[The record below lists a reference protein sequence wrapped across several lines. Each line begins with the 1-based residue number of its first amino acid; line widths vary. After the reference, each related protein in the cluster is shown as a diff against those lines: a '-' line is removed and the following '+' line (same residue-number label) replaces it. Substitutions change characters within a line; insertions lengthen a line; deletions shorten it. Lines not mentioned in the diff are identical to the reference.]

1 MEKLNKRIEEENT
14 TLKVDKEKL
23 TAEVNK
29 ISEDKLA
36 LLKQVEKLKE
46 EVQKAQEKQTN
57 DIRTAL
63 DKEIQDE
70 KAKQEKEIEKLK
82 KENIVLVEKVEK
94 LTTQLEETRIALEK
108 DLDDL
113 KAEADK
119 EKSATITKAIE
130 FQNLIKENEKLLLN
144 LQATKKHNHILLGE
158 NSRMHSELPD
168 MYEKVTQLKE
178 DIQKLQKNFCQHS
191 QEFIHEF
198 IQKVTPLKQSIE
210 ENVVLK
216 NKACQDCSSVVCAN
230 ADIARKVNTLSL
242 ENECLKRNRNHHN
255 RQRYPSSPADFRY

>member
-1 MEKLNKRIEEENT
+1 MGTKYHETLEKLNKKIEEENT
-14 TLKVDKEKL
+14 TLKADKEKL
-23 TAEVNK
+23 TAEVDK

-36 LLKQVEKLKE
+36 LLKQVEKL
-46 EVQKAQEKQTN
+46 
-57 DIRTAL
+57 
-63 DKEIQDE
+63 
-70 KAKQEKEIEKLK
+70 
-82 KENIVLVEKVEK
+82 
-94 LTTQLEETRIALEK
+94 TTQLEETRIAQEK

-119 EKSATITKAIE
+119 EKNATITKAIE

-178 DIQKLQKNFCQHS
+178 DIQKLRKNCCQHS
-191 QEFIHEF
+191 QESIHEF

-216 NKACQDCSSVVCAN
+216 NKAYQDCSSVVCAN
-230 ADIARKVNTLSL
+230 ADITRKVNTLSL
-242 ENECLKRNRNHHN
+242 ENERLKRNRNHHN